1 MYVLAA
7 FLNGFDRN
15 RKGTHIEQLCLTL
28 FQTNIKCKRRI
39 LGSQHNNI
47 KQRYIISQSI
57 LARKHFDCIV
67 LVCSPVRITLLLI
80 I

>member
-28 FQTNIKCKRRI
+28 FHTNIKCKRRI
-39 LGSQHNNI
+39 FRFIAQQYKTAKYFSKLE
-47 KQRYIISQSI
+47 SI
-57 LARKHFDCIV
+57 LVA
-67 LVCSPVRITLLLI
+67 
-80 I
+80 